1 MRCPVGSPKPCGPIF
16 SSWQVLLVKWY
27 LSHVLYLL
35 RTNKRQKSS
44 LYHHF
49 QVSVSWSMKKC
60 PGAWWGTRSGHR
72 YYILLF
78 NIPDISS
85 ASSSLPVSSLR
96 VNEEGNCSESVPE
109 SREPGGEQ
117 FQDTAIIFLFSTYMH
132 PALDD
137 IISCVPRKWFI
148 QSLYGSTLCS
158 VCMRRRRNFY
168 LIHSKD
174 KVLVGILNI
183 FLF

>member
-1 MRCPVGSPKPCGPIF
+1 MCNETSEQMRCPVGSPKPCGPIF

-96 VNEEGNCSESVPE
+96 VNEEGNCSESVLE
-109 SREPGGEQ
+109 SRKPGGEQ
-117 FQDTAIIFLFSTYMH
+117 FQAMLGR
-132 PALDD
+132 ALPEFFDPFFHHVVPY
-137 IISCVPRKWFI
+137 ILTSISCYV
-148 QSLYGSTLCS
+148 
-158 VCMRRRRNFY
+158 
-168 LIHSKD
+168 
-174 KVLVGILNI
+174 IL
-183 FLF
+183 FGHF

>member
-1 MRCPVGSPKPCGPIF
+1 MEDRGKQNTETVS
-16 SSWQVLLVKWY
+16 SSWGRQGWIFVSPVMASIQYYACTNTRINKPRYSILVVMLCYLLWY

-49 QVSVSWSMKKC
+49 QVSVSWSMKKY

-96 VNEEGNCSESVPE
+96 VNEEGNCSESVLE

-117 FQDTAIIFLFSTYMH
+117 FQDTGIIFLFSTYRVFLLAG
-132 PALDD
+132 PTLK
-137 IISCVPRKWFI
+137 IT
-148 QSLYGSTLCS
+148 STEKS
-158 VCMRRRRNFY
+158 
-168 LIHSKD
+168 
-174 KVLVGILNI
+174 
-183 FLF
+183 

>member
-1 MRCPVGSPKPCGPIF
+1 MYYTY
-16 SSWQVLLVKWY
+16 Q
-27 LSHVLYLL
+27 

-49 QVSVSWSMKKC
+49 QVSVSWSMKKY

-72 YYILLF
+72 YYILIF

-96 VNEEGNCSESVPE
+96 VNEEGNCSESVLE

-117 FQDTAIIFLFSTYMH
+117 FQDTGTKFFFSTYMH

-137 IISCVPRKWFI
+137 IIRGAAKKKNGFFWEISPK
-148 QSLYGSTLCS
+148 YGWVGLQIPK
-158 VCMRRRRNFY
+158 
-168 LIHSKD
+168 L
-174 KVLVGILNI
+174 LVTFTNHY
-183 FLF
+183 FSA

>member
-1 MRCPVGSPKPCGPIF
+1 MIFLHVYLRLQRRSPLSGPH
-16 SSWQVLLVKWY
+16 SSARSFVQVPLVKLY

-49 QVSVSWSMKKC
+49 QVSVSWSMKKY

-96 VNEEGNCSESVPE
+96 VNEEGNCSESVLE

-117 FQDTAIIFLFSTYMH
+117 FQDTGIIFLFSTYMH

-137 IISCVPRKWFI
+137 IFSCVPRK
-148 QSLYGSTLCS
+148 
-158 VCMRRRRNFY
+158 
-168 LIHSKD
+168 
-174 KVLVGILNI
+174 
-183 FLF
+183 

>member
-49 QVSVSWSMKKC
+49 QVSVSWSMKKY
-60 PGAWWGTRSGHR
+60 PGAWCGTRWGHR

-96 VNEEGNCSESVPE
+96 VNEEGNCSESVLE

-117 FQDTAIIFLFSTYMH
+117 FQDTGIIFLFSTYRVFLLTGPTLKITSME
-132 PALDD
+132 
-137 IISCVPRKWFI
+137 K
-148 QSLYGSTLCS
+148 SLSIRTGPTLKFTS
-158 VCMRRRRNFY
+158 MEK
-168 LIHSKD
+168 S
-174 KVLVGILNI
+174 
-183 FLF
+183 

>member
-1 MRCPVGSPKPCGPIF
+1 MCNKTSEQMRCPVGSPKPCGPIF

-49 QVSVSWSMKKC
+49 QVSVSWSMKKY
-60 PGAWWGTRSGHR
+60 PGAWWGTRWGHR

-96 VNEEGNCSESVPE
+96 VNEEGNFSESVLE
-109 SREPGGEQ
+109 SRAWWRTISGHRYHILVFYIYVFCFRRYYELWTP
-117 FQDTAIIFLFSTYMH
+117 FLWFNPIFCET
-132 PALDD
+132 
-137 IISCVPRKWFI
+137 I
-148 QSLYGSTLCS
+148 
-158 VCMRRRRNFY
+158 
-168 LIHSKD
+168 
-174 KVLVGILNI
+174 
-183 FLF
+183 

>member
-1 MRCPVGSPKPCGPIF
+1 MGEAGVNIRLPCDGFLQYYACTNTRINKPCYSIL
-16 SSWQVLLVKWY
+16 VVMLCYLLWY

-49 QVSVSWSMKKC
+49 QVSVSWSMKKY

-85 ASSSLPVSSLR
+85 ASSSLPVSSLQ
-96 VNEEGNCSESVPE
+96 VNEEGNCSESVLE

-117 FQDTAIIFLFSTYMH
+117 FQDTGIIFLFSTYRVFLLTG
-132 PALDD
+132 P
-137 IISCVPRKWFI
+137 
-148 QSLYGSTLCS
+148 TLKITS
-158 VCMRRRRNFY
+158 MEK
-168 LIHSKD
+168 S
-174 KVLVGILNI
+174 
-183 FLF
+183 

>member
-27 LSHVLYLL
+27 LSHVLYFL

-49 QVSVSWSMKKC
+49 QVSVSWSMKKY
-60 PGAWWGTRSGHR
+60 PGAWWGTRWGHR

-96 VNEEGNCSESVPE
+96 VNEEGNCSESVLE

-117 FQDTAIIFLFSTYMH
+117 FQDTGIIFLFSTSCFGRYYKLGSKKVIYSIPLWNYTMFSFVCVEGE
-132 PALDD
+132 
-137 IISCVPRKWFI
+137 ISI
-148 QSLYGSTLCS
+148 
-158 VCMRRRRNFY
+158 
-168 LIHSKD
+168 
-174 KVLVGILNI
+174 
-183 FLF
+183 